1 MEHQILSKWKGV
13 LLIGACIFLISA
25 GSALGAGFALVEQ
38 SVSGLGNAFAG
49 GSAGAEDATTIFYN
63 PAGMT
68 RLSDQ
73 QFILGAHVIIPSLKF
88 DNKDSTHVLQGAT
101 GKQLSGGN
109 GGDGGVTK
117 LVPNLYY
124 SKKLSD
130 RFVMGIGINV
140 PFGLDTKY
148 DDNWVG
154 RYHAVESDVLT
165 ININPSLAYKV
176 NDHLSIGAG
185 FSAQYLKAKLSS
197 AIDLGTLDYTGYFA
211 AYGIPPMALGLTP
224 QQSDGFISLEGDSWG
239 VGYNIGILYEVNENT
254 RIGAA
259 YRSRVKHSL
268 DGDADFSHIPA
279 EFSPIFKNCDIE
291 ADITLPD
298 SFSLSFFHQINPQWM
313 VMADFTWTNWSL
325 FDELKV
331 DFKNNLPDD
340 VTTEDWQDSY
350 RYSLGVTY
358 VPNNYLNLRA
368 GTAYDTSAVPNAQR
382 RTPRIPDEDRI
393 WLALGAGYKL
403 SHKVSF
409 DLGYAHLFINDP
421 KIDKTPTGEDQKR
434 GGLKG
439 TYDAHTDI
447 LSAQLTVTF

>member
-1 MEHQILSKWKGV
+1 MKHQFLSKWKGV

-49 GSAGAEDATTIFYN
+49 GAAGAEDATTIFYN

-68 RLSDQ
+68 LLSDQ

-140 PFGLDTKY
+140 PFGLATKY
-148 DDNWVG
+148 DDTWVG

-185 FSAQYLKAKLSS
+185 FSTQYMKAKLSQ
-197 AIDLGTLDYTGYFA
+197 AIDFGTIAFVQLGAPTAT
-211 AYGIPPMALGLTP
+211 ALGLGP
-224 QQSDGFISLEGDSWG
+224 QSSDGFASMEGDSWG
-239 VGYNIGILYEVNENT
+239 YGFNLGVLYEFTKTT
-254 RIGAA
+254 RIGTA
-259 YRSRVKHSL
+259 YRSRIKQSLKGDIDYSDVPSAFSSAFRDQDVK
-268 DGDADFSHIPA
+268 
-279 EFSPIFKNCDIE
+279 
-291 ADITLPD
+291 ADIIFPE
-298 SFSLSFFHQINPQWM
+298 SLSVSFFHQFNPQWM
-313 VMADFTWTNWSL
+313 VMADFTWTNW
-325 FDELKV
+325 KV
-331 DFKNNLPDD
+331 FNDLEIVDNQGN
-340 VTTEDWQDSY
+340 VVSTTTYDWQDSY

-358 VPNNYLNLRA
+358 VPNNYLTLRA
-368 GTAYDTSAVPNAQR
+368 GTAYDTSAVPNAQL

-403 SHKVSF
+403 SNKVSF

-421 KIDKTPTGEDQKR
+421 KIDKDPTGDDAIR